1 MNTTFEKIIDSDE
14 KTLTAAFQEALT
26 LINETVKEKGWRITD
41 GSPILDFRNSS
52 KSSRK
57 ALRNKIN
64 RVLAKPSMRNINNLH
79 KNIHVRVSLK
89 EEQIQNARKAWK
101 VSQAE
106 TDKLLAAYK
115 EVKGDFYKK

>member
-26 LINETVKEKGWRITD
+26 LINETVKEKGWRISEV
-41 GSPILDFRNSS
+41 SPVLDFRNSS

-57 ALRNKIN
+57 AFRNKIN

-79 KNIHVRVSLK
+79 IHVRVSFK

-106 TDKLLAAYK
+106 TEKLLAAYK
-115 EVKGDFYKK
+115 EVKGNFYK